1 MEELVTILLKT
12 PGEPYSIER
21 VPANDQYDFD
31 IETAEKVL
39 KIPGPIKQVFIT
51 KGPSYDLY
59 LYGRIVAG
67 DGLEYNFDL
76 TNGERV
82 FGPALF
88 VRRKNVNTEYTQYMA
103 QDVTEE
109 DEKVINQFINT

>member
-1 MEELVTILLKT
+1 MEELVTILLKL
-12 PGEPYSIER
+12 PGEPYTIDR
-21 VPANDQYDFD
+21 VKPNDQMDFD
-31 IETAEKVL
+31 VETAEKVL

-59 LYGRIVAG
+59 MYARMVSG
-67 DGLEYNFDL
+67 DGLPYNFNL
-76 TNGERV
+76 TNGEEAY
-82 FGPALF
+82 GPALF

-103 QDVTEE
+103 EDVTEE